1 MSYRKLGVVGKHYDD
16 HKNLLKRQLAAAEY
30 ISPKIWVRDYQCR
43 REHHKINRSSNK
55 RLGEVRKANSY
66 ISFTSSSSDINDR
79 VHFEQREDILLD
91 KLREK
96 QCLDILSFYA
106 GPHLA
111 ARQ

>member
-1 MSYRKLGVVGKHYDD
+1 MSYRKLGIVGKHYDD

-30 ISPKIWVRDYQCR
+30 IRLLKSG
-43 REHHKINRSSNK
+43 REIINVDESIIRSSNK
-55 RLGEVRKANSY
+55 RLGAAREVNSY
-66 ISFTSSSSDINDR
+66 ISCSSPSSDINDR
-79 VHFEQREDILLD
+79 GHFEQRQDILLN

-96 QCLDILSFYA
+96 QCLDILSFHA